1 MTITGNKL
9 SSVINNI
16 SKLPPKLRTH
26 GLTFAVGNAVKFAGT
41 AKVEIL
47 EMTPTRLH
55 GRIRNR
61 KRVQN
66 HIGTV
71 HAAAMA
77 LLAESVTGL
86 VVGMSVPDNRTPVI
100 KSMKVEYMR
109 RAKGDLE
116 AVATL
121 TQADVDRIILTEK
134 GEITVP
140 VKVTDADGNEPIQ
153 CEMIW
158 AWTPKRPHK
167 ELV

>member
-1 MTITGNKL
+1 MTAQSNKL
-9 SSVINNI
+9 ASIVDNIN
-16 SKLPPKLRTH
+16 KLPGFMRSQSLS
-26 GLTFAVGNAVKFAGT
+26 FAVGSQVKFAGT

-47 EMTPTRLH
+47 EMSATKLH
-55 GRIRNR
+55 ARIKNR

-66 HIGTV
+66 HIGSV

-86 VVGMSVPDNRTPVI
+86 VVGMSVPDDRVPVI
-100 KSMKVEYMR
+100 KSMKIDYVK

-121 TQADVDRIILTEK
+121 SEEGVARIMSTPK

-140 VKVTDADGNEPIQ
+140 VKVTDEEGNEPIQ

-158 AWTPKRPHK
+158 AWTPKRRSA
-167 ELV
+167 

>member
-1 MTITGNKL
+1 MATTDNKL
-9 SSVINNI
+9 SSIVHNI
-16 SKLPPKLRTH
+16 SKLPTNLRTR
-26 GLTFAVGNAVKFAGT
+26 GLTFAVGSVVKFAGT

-47 EMTPTRLH
+47 EMTATRLH

-66 HIGTV
+66 HIGSV

-86 VVGMSVPDNRTPVI
+86 VVGMSVPDSRTPVI
-100 KSMKVEYMR
+100 KSMKVDYIR
-109 RAKGDLE
+109 RAQGDLE

-121 TQADVDRIILTEK
+121 TQADVDRIRVTEK
-134 GEITVP
+134 GDITVP

-153 CEMIW
+153 SEMIW
-158 AWTPKRPHK
+158 AWTPKRTRK
-167 ELV
+167 ALG

>member
-1 MTITGNKL
+1 MATSGNKL
-9 SSVINNI
+9 SNIVNNI
-16 SKLPPKLRTH
+16 SKLPPKIRTH

-41 AKVEIL
+41 AKVEII
-47 EMTPTRLH
+47 EMTSTRLH

-66 HIGTV
+66 HIGSV

-86 VVGMSVPDNRTPVI
+86 VVGMSVPDHRTPVI
-100 KSMKVEYMR
+100 KSMKIDYIR

-121 TQADVDRIILTEK
+121 TQADVDRIRMTEK
-134 GEITVP
+134 GAITVP

-158 AWTPKRPHK
+158 AWTPKREPK
-167 ELV
+167 ALV

>member
-1 MTITGNKL
+1 MSQRPNKL
-9 SSVINNI
+9 TSIVNNI
-16 SKLPPKLRTH
+16 NRLPDFMRTQS
-26 GLTFAVGNAVKFAGT
+26 LSFAIGSQVKFAGT

-47 EMTPTRLH
+47 EMSATRLH
-55 GRIRNR
+55 ARIKNR

-66 HIGTV
+66 HIGSV

-77 LLAESVTGL
+77 LLAETATGL
-86 VVGMSVPDNRTPVI
+86 VVGMSVPDDRVPVI
-100 KSMKVEYMR
+100 KSMNIDYVK

-121 TQADVDRIILTEK
+121 SEEGVARILSTEK

-140 VKVTDADGNEPIQ
+140 VKVTDENGNEPIQ

-158 AWTPKRPHK
+158 AWTPKRRPR
-167 ELV
+167 